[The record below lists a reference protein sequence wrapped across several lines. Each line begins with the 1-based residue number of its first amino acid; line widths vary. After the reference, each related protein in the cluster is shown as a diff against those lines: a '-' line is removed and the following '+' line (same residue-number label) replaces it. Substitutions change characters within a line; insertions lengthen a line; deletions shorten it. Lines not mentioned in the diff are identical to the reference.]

1 MAELQR
7 LKEKARRLKV
17 RVTKNVNGKR
27 VALSVEELRNAVNK
41 ASTKVKIQNANAIVG
56 NIVNDVKKEKVR
68 RRRNVFVNAQDE
80 LENIFF
86 NANNTPFNLR
96 NDTENAIKT
105 KSKTALIDKAM
116 PKLKVKGA
124 SKSFMDKMKAEAVK
138 TADHIRSL
146 IVEGKIAKAIYTLSV
161 LFVVYK
167 LYQNP
172 TLMDRQVLDH
182 VRKIPY
188 LRPVLSNPKEGKVAW
203 FLSLMGAKPTE
214 TQLRY
219 EFFMSNQLNNTQK
232 GLSMAGAGM
241 SYLAMV
247 ILSLVSVL
255 PYKKLEGRSKRV
267 LDYIFTQLQRY
278 APVVGSLVLYVMAER
293 YSTSKQR
300 TIQMYQAVPAMLTQ
314 IGTSYATGGVLGVAK
329 GAGAVGLT
337 ALKALKT

>member
-27 VALSVEELRNAVNK
+27 VPLTIEELRNAVTK
-41 ASTKVKIQNANAIVG
+41 AKTKVKIQNANAIVA
-56 NIVNDVKKEKVR
+56 NIQKDVKKEKVR
-68 RRRNVFVNAQDE
+68 RRRNVFVNASNEFWYD
-80 LENIFF
+80 
-86 NANNTPFNLR
+86 ANNTPFNLR

-219 EFFMSNQLNNTQK
+219 EFFMSNQLNETRK

-267 LDYIFTQLQRY
+267 LDYIFTQLQRF
-278 APVVGSLVLYVMAER
+278 APLVGSLVLYVMAER